1 MAKPETEIVEEI
13 TNKNEPASD
22 PKQTKGRAK
31 AASNNGDMKLMS
43 LGIFAANTPREDI
56 TVVLQ
61 AGFRVWMK
69 TAKHQPLRSRTA
81 AEWDKLFNEYLKS

>member
-13 TNKNEPASD
+13 RHTDKPS
-22 PKQTKGRAK
+22 KGRDK
-31 AASNNGDMKLMS
+31 PSSKNGDMKLMS
-43 LGIFAANTPREDI
+43 LGLFAANTNREDI
-56 TVVLQ
+56 TDVLQ

-69 TAKHQPLRSRTA
+69 TAKGQPLRSRTA